1 MQVERSNQVSLNE
14 GRESTAPLSSL
25 SPGTSQSPQRGWP
38 LVLACVALL
47 ALLGWGYLAI
57 MVADMVPLMDMSD
70 AGPGMGLFN
79 LFNGFAG
86 LPAEARAALVVLC
99 LPTSVATFG
108 MPTTIW
114 TGLDVLKVFLMWLM
128 MALAMM
134 LPTATPMLRAYMI
147 DKSRSN
153 PERAVAGQTLCVAM
167 GYLSVWVGYAVVA
180 TLAQWVLTT
189 AGQLST
195 MMAPVSLA
203 LTASVLIAA
212 GIYQFTPAKY
222 ACLQRCWYPRWL
234 FWERAGP
241 TSAIREGVVQGFA
254 CLGCCW
260 AVMTVMFAVG
270 IMNIVWI
277 AVLGAIMAIEKT
289 YPSSWFPRAIGLLC
303 LSWGA
308 AIAAVIFAGAQL

>member
-1 MQVERSNQVSLNE
+1 MSKVSLNE
-14 GRESTAPLSSL
+14 SRETTAPLRSL
-25 SPGTSQSPQRGWP
+25 SPGSALPRGRGWP
-38 LVLACVALL
+38 LVLACIALL
-47 ALLGWGYLAI
+47 ALMGWGYLAI
-57 MVADMVPLMDMSD
+57 MVADMVPAMDMSE

-86 LPAEARAALVVLC
+86 LPAEARAALTALC

-108 MPTTIW
+108 MPTAAW
-114 TGLDVLKVFLMWLM
+114 TSLDVLKVFLMWLM

-147 DKSRSN
+147 EKSRDTSGR
-153 PERAVAGQTLCVAM
+153 PAAGQTLWVAM

-180 TLAQWVLTT
+180 TLAQWVLTSV
-189 AGQLST
+189 GQLST
-195 MMAPVSLA
+195 MMAPLSLA
-203 LTASVLIAA
+203 LTASILVAA
-212 GIYQFTPAKY
+212 GIYQFTPAKH
-222 ACLQRCWYPRWL
+222 ACLQRCWYPRWV
-234 FWERAGP
+234 FWDHAGFA
-241 TSAIREGVVQGFA
+241 SAYREGIVQGFA

-289 YPSSWFPRAIGLLC
+289 YPSTWFPRAIGLLC
-303 LSWGA
+303 LCWGA
-308 AIAAVIFAGAQL
+308 VLGTMIFAAAQL